1 MCSYNSFHPVYL
13 LVMRPQTR
21 KKDKNVI
28 ETERLVL
35 RRQTLDDAGFILALV
50 NDPAWLRYIGD
61 RGVRTHE
68 QARVYIQEGAHKMY
82 DQHGFGLYL
91 MERKGDHTPVGICG
105 LVKRDTLD
113 DVDLGFALAGAY
125 RGKGY
130 AREAAAATV
139 AYAREDLGL
148 HRIVAIVSP
157 DNTASLRL
165 LEGLGFS
172 FERTIDHPTGAKV
185 RLLALAT

>member
-1 MCSYNSFHPVYL
+1 M
-13 LVMRPQTR
+13 
-21 KKDKNVI
+21 NVI

-35 RRQTLDDAGFILALV
+35 RRQTLEDAAFILALM
-50 NDPAWLRYIGD
+50 NDPEWLRYIGD

-68 QARVYIQEGAHKMY
+68 EARAYIQEGALKMY

-91 MERKGDHTPVGICG
+91 MELKRNRTPVGICG
-105 LVKRDTLD
+105 LVKRNTLD
-113 DVDLGFALAGAY
+113 DVDLGIALAHAY

-139 AYAREDLGL
+139 AYARDIVGL
-148 HRIVAIVSP
+148 RRVVAIVAS
-157 DNTASLRL
+157 DNADSVRL

-172 FERTIDHPTGAKV
+172 FERTLDYPNGDRV
-185 RLLALAT
+185 DLLALAT

>member
-1 MCSYNSFHPVYL
+1 M
-13 LVMRPQTR
+13 
-21 KKDKNVI
+21 NVV

-35 RRQTLDDAGFILALV
+35 RQQTLKDAGFILALM
-50 NDPAWLRYIGD
+50 NDPAWLRHIGD

-68 QARVYIQEGAHKMY
+68 QAHAYIQENALEMY
-82 DQHGFGLYL
+82 HRNGFWLYL
-91 MERKGDHTPVGICG
+91 IERKGDRTPLGVCG
-105 LVKRDTLD
+105 LIKRDFLD

-130 AREAAAATV
+130 AQEAAATV
-139 AYAREDLGL
+139 AYAREKLGL
-148 HRIVAIVSP
+148 HRIVATVSP

-172 FERTIDHPTGAKV
+172 FECLIDYPTGGKMH
-185 RLLALAT
+185 LLALAT